1 MPTYMWTINILL
13 WLCVWREP
21 GRKEEKNKKTR
32 RGFENCV
39 VFSYFRLSNLFAGR
53 QHFLPKDINE
63 TRRHRFPFFLG
74 QSSTTG
80 RLSCFFF
87 SFDYSVATPERI
99 PLVLS
104 TGTLLSR
111 GVIHAAGNTN
121 AFWRMYVQH
130 IFSDEE

>member
-1 MPTYMWTINILL
+1 MFGGNQ
-13 WLCVWREP
+13 
-21 GRKEEKNKKTR
+21 EEKKKKKQKTR

-63 TRRHRFPFFLG
+63 TRRHRFPFFVG
-74 QSSTTG
+74 QCSTTG

-104 TGTLLSR
+104 TGTILSR

>member
-1 MPTYMWTINILL
+1 MNDKHIIVIMCLAGT
-13 WLCVWREP
+13 
-21 GRKEEKNKKTR
+21 RKKRRRKKKKTR